1 MKKIILG
8 ITGFLSVI
16 SITSCDKD
24 FNTIGSEIVG
34 GDHFDFER
42 KDDFTVIAYSKATGS
57 VQTNN
62 LPINALGIYD
72 NPAFGL
78 TKASFVSQVELSTSS
93 FNIGDSPVIDSVY
106 LYVPYF
112 STLESTDT
120 NGDRVFSL
128 DSVYGFD
135 ETAKFDLKVL
145 ENGYRLRDF
154 DPLNDFQTAQKYYSN
169 EKVSKIDP
177 FKGVELLNNSSNTA
191 QNTEF
196 VISDQEIKIYKTD
209 GNGIYIDA
217 DNIAISDQ
225 NDVSLRIVKERKA
238 PGMWLDLK
246 NSFFQQKIL
255 DQANTGVLYNNSTFK
270 DFFRGLLFEVSET
283 TMGQGSMAMLD
294 FSRAEFK
301 ILYKSSFSGGTPARR
316 VYSLQM
322 GYNTT
327 SFKTCNSISLIDHTK
342 HADYAAGLSASN
354 ETTGDDRIYL
364 KGNDGSVAFIDL
376 FGATDVLEID
386 EDGLL
391 VSGSNGVPDELDQ
404 LRVDNWLINEAN
416 LVFYIDT
423 NETNGMGKDGQVEP
437 ERIYVYDAT
446 NNAPLID
453 YFADG
458 STSSDAK
465 KNKRGFGGILEKDAI
480 TGKGIRYK
488 VKLTEYI
495 NRLINSEVESFRK
508 NVRIGVCVTENI
520 NSVQNAYIN
529 PGNLITIGG
538 ESVEFLPVSSAM
550 SPLGTVLHGASSTST
565 YVDSSGN
572 VIPMKLKIEIYYT
585 EPN

>member
-8 ITGFLSVI
+8 VAVLLSVI
-16 SITSCDKD
+16 SLTSCDKD

-34 GDHFDFER
+34 GDHFDFEK

-57 VQTNN
+57 VQSNN

-78 TKASFVSQVELSTSS
+78 TKASFVSQVELSTTS

-120 NGDRVFSL
+120 SGNRVFSL
-128 DSVYGFD
+128 DSVYGYD

-154 DPLNDFQTAQKYYSN
+154 DPLDNFESAQKYYSN
-169 EKVSKIDP
+169 EKSSKIDP
-177 FKGVELLNNSSNTA
+177 YKGVELLNNSSNTA

-196 VISDQEIKIYKTD
+196 VISNKEIIIYKTD
-209 GNGIYIDA
+209 GNGIYIDE
-217 DNIAISDQ
+217 DNMAISNQ
-225 NDVSLRIVKERKA
+225 NDASLRIVKERKA

-246 NSFFQQKIL
+246 SSFFQQKIL

-283 TMGQGSMAMLD
+283 TSGQGSMAMLD
-294 FSRAEFK
+294 FSKAEFK

-322 GYNTT
+322 GYNST
-327 SFKTCNSISLIDHTK
+327 SFKTSNSINLIDHVK
-342 HADYAAGLSASN
+342 NSDYLAGLSASS
-354 ETTGDDRIYL
+354 ETTGDERLYL
-364 KGNDGSVAFIDL
+364 KGSDGSVAFIEL
-376 FGATDVLEID
+376 FGTTDVYEIN
-386 EDGLL
+386 EDGEL

-404 LRVDNWLINEAN
+404 LRVDKWLVNEAN
-416 LVFYIDT
+416 LIFYIDT
-423 NETNGMGKDGQVEP
+423 NGMGTDGQIEP
-437 ERIYVYDAT
+437 ERIYVYNAT
-446 NNAPLID
+446 KNIPIID
-453 YFADG
+453 YYADG

-465 KNKRGFGGILEKDAI
+465 RNKRGFGGIIKRD
-480 TGKGIRYK
+480 
-488 VKLTEYI
+488 
-495 NRLINSEVESFRK
+495 EVS
-508 NVRIGVCVTENI
+508 
-520 NSVQNAYIN
+520 
-529 PGNLITIGG
+529 
-538 ESVEFLPVSSAM
+538 
-550 SPLGTVLHGASSTST
+550 
-565 YVDSSGN
+565 
-572 VIPMKLKIEIYYT
+572 
-585 EPN
+585 

>member
-8 ITGFLSVI
+8 VTVLLSVV

-34 GDHFDFER
+34 GDHFDFEK

-57 VQTNN
+57 VQSNN

-78 TKASFVSQVELSTSS
+78 TKASFVSQVELSTAS
-93 FNIGDSPVIDSVY
+93 FNIGDAPVIDSVY

-120 NGDRVFSL
+120 NGNRVFSL
-128 DSVYGFD
+128 DSVYGYD
-135 ETAKFDLKVL
+135 DSAKFDLKVL

-154 DPLNDFQTAQKYYSN
+154 DPLDNFESAQKYYSN
-169 EKVSKIDP
+169 EKASKIDP
-177 FKGVELLNNSSNTA
+177 YKGVELLNNSSNTA

-196 VISDQEIKIYKTD
+196 VISNKEIIIYKTD
-209 GNGIYIDA
+209 GSGIYLDE

-225 NDVSLRIVKERKA
+225 NDASLRIVKERKA

-283 TMGQGSMAMLD
+283 TLRQGAMAMLD

-322 GYNTT
+322 GYNSA
-327 SFKTCNSISLIDHTK
+327 SFKTSNSISLIEHDK
-342 HADYAAGLSASN
+342 NPDYQAGLDASN
-354 ETTGDDRIYL
+354 ETTGDSRLYL
-364 KGNDGSVAFIDL
+364 KGNDGSIAFIEL
-376 FGATDVLEID
+376 FGTTDD
-386 EDGLL
+386 HGYDDNGDL
-391 VSGSNGVPDELDQ
+391 VIGANGVPDELDE
-404 LRVDNWLINEAN
+404 LRKSKWLINEAN
-416 LVFYIDT
+416 ITFFIDD
-423 NETNGMGKDGQVEP
+423 NSIYGMGMSNQIEP
-437 ERIYVYDAT
+437 ERIYVFDAT
-446 NNAPLID
+446 NNKPLID
-453 YFADG
+453 YYADG
-458 STSSDAK
+458 STSSDVK
-465 KNKRGFGGILEKDAI
+465 RNKRGFGGIIKRDVVTE
-480 TGKGIRYK
+480 KGIRYK
-488 VKLTEYI
+488 LKLTEYI
-495 NRLINSEVESFRK
+495 NRLINSEVEDYRK
-508 NVRIGVCVTENI
+508 NIRIGVSVTENI
-520 NSVQNAYIN
+520 NSPQNAYIN

-538 ESVEFLPVSSAM
+538 SQVEFLPVSSAM
-550 SPLGTVLHGASSTST
+550 SPLGTILHGTTSTST
-565 YVDSSGN
+565 YTDASGN
-572 VIPMKLKIEIYYT
+572 IIPMKLKLEIYYT

>member
-16 SITSCDKD
+16 LITSCDKD

-42 KDDFTVIAYSKATGS
+42 KDDFTVTAYSKATGS

-62 LPINALGIYD
+62 LPINALGVYN

-128 DSVYGFD
+128 DSVYGYD
-135 ETAKFDLKVL
+135 EDAKFDLKVL

-283 TMGQGSMAMLD
+283 TTGQGSMAMLD

-322 GYNTT
+322 GYNTS

-342 HADYAAGLSASN
+342 HPDYAAGLSASN
-354 ETTGDDRIYL
+354 EATGDDRIYL

-458 STSSDAK
+458 STSSDPK

-480 TGKGIRYK
+480 TDKGIRYK

-495 NRLINSEVESFRK
+495 NRLINSEVESFRE

-572 VIPMKLKIEIYYT
+572 VIPMKLKLEIYYT